1 MNTNDLVE
9 EVVNKVAEFVKIQEG
24 GEFSP
29 EIIAGAIKAALRY
42 SDFFDDLPIEYSGWQ
57 FKGDDGEW
65 HIGSELHNHRQN
77 TEEAGYEVREMYA
90 LKSKEKTHE

>member
-9 EVVNKVAEFVKIQEG
+9 EIVLEVAEFVNKQDFDG
-24 GEFSP
+24 CSP
-29 EIIAGAIKAALRY
+29 RELALRIV
-42 SDFFDDLPIEYSGWQ
+42 FALKTRKAFDNLPIEYTGWQ

-90 LKSKEKTHE
+90 LKSKEKVQ